1 MQQLT
6 SLEHGLEVVR
16 VSQCVSILSTRVDI
30 FTMGQCIWLGAQTS
44 CTVADQVV
52 ESREVLQ
59 PMDLAMCE
67 LLSSCEVLE
76 VLVVGE
82 CHDPF
87 PMLSPI

>member
-67 LLSSCEVLE
+67 LLSKL
-76 VLVVGE
+76 
-82 CHDPF
+82 
-87 PMLSPI
+87 